1 MIRMLVLA
9 LVLGVLGAAAGSA
22 FLALVEAG
30 QDLMFTALPEAMG
43 WSSAPWWLS
52 AILLLIGATGV
63 ALARRLP
70 GATGNGPL
78 TGFHFDDP
86 LSMVPSVL
94 LAALFTLVFGLVLGP
109 EAPLIV
115 LGTAVGAII
124 ARRAEP
130 QARRAAMLLGG
141 VAAIGAVLGNPFVTG
156 FMILEFAAAGLVP
169 AAVITPVFV
178 ALGAG
183 YLTQIGIFGLP
194 GFGVSTL
201 AVPGLPAYPEIL
213 PGDILRGL
221 LVAVIAAIVAVS
233 ARSLG
238 VAVDRVARRR
248 PVPVLYG
255 AAIVTALIL
264 LVAEAGFGLPQE
276 VILFSGVD
284 GMGALVAETSVTAV
298 IVILVGKAIAYGVAL
313 GGGYRGGPIFPAT
326 FLGVGAGVLL
336 ALLMPDGSVSPLAAA
351 GIAAAVAAMLR
362 LPATSALL
370 AVALVADGGVTM
382 APFAIFGAV
391 VGIVVRMVVDKR
403 LGGEPEPAAP
413 APDARPSAP
422 VPSPASPSSP

>member
-1 MIRMLVLA
+1 M
-9 LVLGVLGAAAGSA
+9 
-22 FLALVEAG
+22 
-30 QDLMFTALPEAMG
+30 
-43 WSSAPWWLS
+43 
-52 AILLLIGATGV
+52 

-115 LGTAVGAII
+115 LGTAVGAIV

-183 YLTQIGIFGLP
+183 YLTQVGIFGLP
-194 GFGVSTL
+194 GFGSL
-201 AVPGLPAYPEIL
+201 DARGARPAGVPGDPAGGHPARARSS
-213 PGDILRGL
+213 PSSRP
-221 LVAVIAAIVAVS
+221 IVAVS

-255 AAIVTALIL
+255 AAIVTALVL

-276 VILFSGVD
+276 VILFSGVE

-370 AVALVADGGVTM
+370 AAALVADGGVTM

-391 VGIVVRMVVDKR
+391 VGIVVRMLVDKR
-403 LGGEPEPAAP
+403 LGGDAATSGAVP
-413 APDARPSAP
+413 RDRSHLRP

>member
-1 MIRMLVLA
+1 
-9 LVLGVLGAAAGSA
+9 
-22 FLALVEAG
+22 
-30 QDLMFTALPEAMG
+30 MFTALPEAMG

-115 LGTAVGAII
+115 LGTAVGAIV

-255 AAIVTALIL
+255 AAIVTALVL

-298 IVILVGKAIAYGVAL
+298 IVILIGKAIAYGVAL

-336 ALLMPDGSVSPLAAA
+336 ALLMPDGSRLAARRRRHRGRRGGHAATPGDFGPARRGA
-351 GIAAAVAAMLR
+351 GR
-362 LPATSALL
+362 RRRGRRWHPSPSSARSSASWCAWL
-370 AVALVADGGVTM
+370 
-382 APFAIFGAV
+382 
-391 VGIVVRMVVDKR
+391 VDKR

-413 APDARPSAP
+413 APDAQPSAP